1 MEENVRQNEPK
12 SLSSTCRFNTFSEV
26 ITPKITSIDN
36 LNPYTMVLRIH
47 LQPSECSPGGVL
59 HKKFIFS
66 LAISSVNVSKSAGNC
81 GFGHIY

>member
-1 MEENVRQNEPK
+1 MEEKVRQNEPK

-66 LAISSVNVSKSAGNC
+66 LAIS
-81 GFGHIY
+81 